1 MLFYRLDK
9 DIPAEKIVQDI
20 QNLVQKFS
28 QSNPQDIPILTI
40 SIKTISQENTSIIP
54 KIENKSC
61 SI

>member
-40 SIKTISQENTSIIP
+40 GIKTISQENTSIIP
-54 KIENKSC
+54 KIEYKDC